1 VLQVTPTLISAL
13 LFTVIFL
20 QAGGHKQQG
29 FNIPFVGLPRSDP
42 QRLGLPG
49 VNLFNL
55 GESLKIFFTT
65 VL

>member
-1 VLQVTPTLISAL
+1 MGVTSNTNPSTVSAL

-29 FNIPFVGLPRSDP
+29 FNIPFVGFPRSDP

-49 VNLFNL
+49 VNLFH
-55 GESLKIFFTT
+55 LKI
-65 VL
+65 LLQ